1 VKIYLSR
8 RQAIKLT
15 AGATLCGLAAQV
27 DSLATSMLQRAI
39 PSSKEK
45 IPAVGL
51 GTYQAFDLSRS
62 SGDWASAR
70 EALQLFVQHGGK
82 VVDSSPMYGQA
93 EEAIGELSPE
103 LKLGGKLFIATKV
116 WTSGR
121 DSGIRQ
127 MEDSMR
133 KLRTQRIDLMQV
145 HNLVDADT
153 HLATLRDWKKS
164 GKIRYLGVTHYQEGA
179 YDALQRALKPGGI
192 DFVQFNYSVGE
203 PEAETS
209 ILPFAMDRGVAV
221 LANRPFTGGG
231 LFRRV
236 RGKPL
241 PEWAKE
247 FDCASWAQF
256 FLKYILSHE
265 GVTCAIPAT
274 RNPKHL
280 VDNMQA
286 GIGRLPDK
294 AQRARMLAYVKE
306 LS

>member
-1 VKIYLSR
+1 MKVFLSR
-8 RQAIKLT
+8 REAIKLT
-15 AGATLCGLAAQV
+15 AGAALCGLAGKA
-27 DSLATSMLQRAI
+27 DSLATSMLQRTI
-39 PSSKEK
+39 PSSGEK
-45 IPAVGL
+45 IPAMGL

-62 SGDWASAR
+62 SSDWSSAR
-70 EALQLFVQHGGK
+70 ETLQLFVQHGGK

-93 EEAIGELSPE
+93 EEAIGELSSE
-103 LKLGGKLFIATKV
+103 LKLGGKWFIATKV

-133 KLRTQRIDLMQV
+133 KLHAQRIDLMQV

-179 YDALQRALKPGGI
+179 YGALQRALKPGGI

-203 PEAETS
+203 PEAEQS
-209 ILPFAMDRGVAV
+209 MLPFAADNGVAV
-221 LANRPFTGGG
+221 LVNRPFAAGG

-247 FDCASWAQF
+247 FDCTSWAQF
-256 FLKYILSHE
+256 FLKYILAHE

-286 GIGRLPDK
+286 GVGRLPDK
-294 AQRARMLAYVKE
+294 AQRARMLEYARQ
-306 LS
+306 L

>member
-1 VKIYLSR
+1 MKFSLSR
-8 RQAIKLT
+8 REAIKLT
-15 AGATLCGLAAQV
+15 AGAALCGLAARME
-27 DSLATSMLQRAI
+27 SFSTSMLQRPI

-45 IPAVGL
+45 IPTVGL
-51 GTYQAFDLSRS
+51 GTYRAFDLSRS
-62 SGDWASAR
+62 SSDWASAR
-70 EALQLFVQHGGK
+70 EALQLFVKHGGK
-82 VVDSSPMYGQA
+82 VVDSSPMYNQS
-93 EEAIGELSPE
+93 EEAIGEISSE
-103 LKLGGKLFIATKV
+103 LKLGPQLFIATKV

-121 DSGIRQ
+121 DSGVRQ

-145 HNLVDADT
+145 HNLMDTDT
-153 HLATLRDWKKS
+153 HLATMREWKKA
-164 GKIRYLGVTHYQEGA
+164 GRIRYLGVTHYQEGA

-203 PEAETS
+203 AEAEERM
-209 ILPFAMDRGVAV
+209 LPFAADNGVAV
-221 LANRPFTGGG
+221 LVNRPFAAGG

-256 FLKYILSHE
+256 FLKYVLAHE
-265 GVTCAIPAT
+265 AVTCAIPAT

-286 GIGRLPDK
+286 GVGRLPDN
-294 AQRARMLAYVKE
+294 AQRAKMLAYVRE
-306 LS
+306 L